1 MNRQLSICLA
11 AVALLAAGCISRTTV
26 VQSPTPV
33 GYAPP
38 PPPEKLVPEPA
49 TGQRH
54 VYVYSQQLWNQNQST
69 PLYTQTEAQE
79 IVDQF
84 KSAYD
89 KMGSP
94 RVLIYVNRSLVD
106 EQSGLKAS
114 SRTEHVDT
122 TRTTTGSGPDAT
134 NSETTKTSADN
145 TYDNTPKP
153 APSLADRQTTRDIE
167 RLVAGPLR
175 EAGAT
180 IVDQGTATELISDR
194 PLNALSGDGEQ
205 ARKDR
210 EAVSQVADVVLEVL
224 VSSRSVTV
232 PDLTGDKTYPVPD
245 IQMTAIRLKDSK
257 IIGQSSAAY
266 VIRRAGGPAQVVRNY
281 GVEEVTEATT
291 LALMDDTSREN
302 K

>member
-1 MNRQLSICLA
+1 MNRQLSICLT
-11 AVALLAAGCISRTTV
+11 AVALLAAGCVSRTTI
-26 VQSPTPV
+26 VQSPPQA
-33 GYAPP
+33 GNLPPP
-38 PPPEKLVPEPA
+38 PPPEKLVA
-49 TGQRH
+49 DANGQRR
-54 VYVYSQQLWNQNQST
+54 VYTYSQQLWNQPA

-84 KSAYD
+84 RSNYD

-94 RVLIYVNRSLVD
+94 RVLIYVNRTLVD

-114 SRTEHVDT
+114 SRSEHVDT
-122 TRTTTGSGPDAT
+122 TSTTTGSGPDAT

-145 TYDNTPKP
+145 SYSNTPKT
-153 APSLADRQTTRDIE
+153 APSLADRQTVRDIE

-194 PLNALSGDGEQ
+194 PLNALSGEGEQ

-266 VIRRAGGPAQVVRNY
+266 VIRRAGGPAQVARNY

-291 LALMDDTSREN
+291 LALMDDTSREY

>member
-11 AVALLAAGCISRTTV
+11 AVALLAPGCVSRTTI
-26 VQSPTPV
+26 VQSPPQA
-33 GYAPP
+33 GNLPPP

-49 TGQRH
+49 TGQTR
-54 VYVYSQQLWNQNQST
+54 VYTYSQQLWNQPA
-69 PLYTQTEAQE
+69 PLYTQSDAEE
-79 IVDQF
+79 IVNQF
-84 KSAYD
+84 RSNYD

-94 RVLIYVNRSLVD
+94 RVLIYVNRTLVD

-114 SRTEHVDT
+114 SRSEHVDT
-122 TRTTTGSGPDAT
+122 TSTTTGSGPDAT

-145 TYDNTPKP
+145 TYGNTPKTE
-153 APSLADRQTTRDIE
+153 PSLADRQTVRDIE

-194 PLNALSGDGEQ
+194 PLNAITTENEQ
-205 ARKDR
+205 GRKDR

-224 VSSRSVTV
+224 ISSRSVTV

-266 VIRRAGGPAQVVRNY
+266 VIRRAGGPGQVVRNY

-291 LALMDDTSREN
+291 LALMDDTSREY